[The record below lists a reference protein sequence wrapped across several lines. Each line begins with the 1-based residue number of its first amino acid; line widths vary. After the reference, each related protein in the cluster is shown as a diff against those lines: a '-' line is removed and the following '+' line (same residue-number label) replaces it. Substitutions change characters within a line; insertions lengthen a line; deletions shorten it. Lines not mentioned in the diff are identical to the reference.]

1 MQTNSVMR
9 NIVLQVGWVLLNDSK
24 RYIGLCRNGF
34 AIPLVCYYFTGNDSR
49 FMLGFRYKTKKLIVS
64 RQPIFTN
71 LKSNTMKTLQK
82 YDFIFNGQIFI
93 EKNVLSRCFFVNISD
108 FQS

>member
-1 MQTNSVMR
+1 M
-9 NIVLQVGWVLLNDSK
+9 IA
-24 RYIGLCRNGF
+24 GLGQ
-34 AIPLVCYYFTGNDSR
+34 I
-49 FMLGFRYKTKKLIVS
+49 LGIKQKKLIVS

-108 FQS
+108 FQSWNVGYST

>member
-1 MQTNSVMR
+1 MIVRGMSVFAGTDLR
-9 NIVLQVGWVLLNDSK
+9 FRSFVIILQGM
-24 RYIGLCRNGF
+24 IAGLGQ
-34 AIPLVCYYFTGNDSR
+34 I
-49 FMLGFRYKTKKLIVS
+49 LGIKQKKLIVS

>member
-1 MQTNSVMR
+1 M
-9 NIVLQVGWVLLNDSK
+9 
-24 RYIGLCRNGF
+24 
-34 AIPLVCYYFTGNDSR
+34 
-49 FMLGFRYKTKKLIVS
+49 IVS

-93 EKNVLSRCFFVNISD
+93 EKKCAFKVLFCEYFGFSVLKCGLFHVKHQS
-108 FQS
+108 FQVFSLRMIDIDGVVCRLV

>member
-1 MQTNSVMR
+1 MSVFAGTDLR
-9 NIVLQVGWVLLNDSK
+9 FRSFVIILQEM
-24 RYIGLCRNGF
+24 IAGF
-34 AIPLVCYYFTGNDSR
+34 RLD
-49 FMLGFRYKTKKLIVS
+49 FRYKTKKLIVS

>member
-1 MQTNSVMR
+1 MIVRGMSVFAGTDLR
-9 NIVLQVGWVLLNDSK
+9 FRSFVIILQEM
-24 RYIGLCRNGF
+24 IAGF
-34 AIPLVCYYFTGNDSR
+34 RQD
-49 FMLGFRYKTKKLIVS
+49 FRYKKKLIVS

>member
-1 MQTNSVMR
+1 MSVFAGTDLR
-9 NIVLQVGWVLLNDSK
+9 FRSFVIILQEM
-24 RYIGLCRNGF
+24 IAGF
-34 AIPLVCYYFTGNDSR
+34 RQD
-49 FMLGFRYKTKKLIVS
+49 FRYKTKKLIVS

>member
-1 MQTNSVMR
+1 MSVFAGTDLR
-9 NIVLQVGWVLLNDSK
+9 FRSFVIILQEM
-24 RYIGLCRNGF
+24 IAGF
-34 AIPLVCYYFTGNDSR
+34 RQD
-49 FMLGFRYKTKKLIVS
+49 FRYKTKKLIVS

-108 FQS
+108 F

>member
-1 MQTNSVMR
+1 M
-9 NIVLQVGWVLLNDSK
+9 
-24 RYIGLCRNGF
+24 
-34 AIPLVCYYFTGNDSR
+34 PLSGAEQKAVARALRGIY
-49 FMLGFRYKTKKLIVS
+49 TKKLIVS

>member
-1 MQTNSVMR
+1 MIVRGISVFAGTDLR
-9 NIVLQVGWVLLNDSK
+9 FRSFVIILQGM
-24 RYIGLCRNGF
+24 IAGF
-34 AIPLVCYYFTGNDSR
+34 RQD
-49 FMLGFRYKTKKLIVS
+49 FRYKTKKLIVS

-108 FQS
+108 F